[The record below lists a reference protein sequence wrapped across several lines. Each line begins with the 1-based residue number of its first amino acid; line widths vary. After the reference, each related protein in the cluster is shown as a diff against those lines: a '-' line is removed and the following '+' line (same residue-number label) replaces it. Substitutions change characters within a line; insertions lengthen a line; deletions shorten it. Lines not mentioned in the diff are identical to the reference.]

1 MCCCVVFYNCHSLN
15 FFNSAAFHC
24 ECNFFFKKKR
34 KKRKIK
40 GHRQVSVPNICCG
53 LFELE
58 KGYNSLG
65 AGGKTLVG

>member
-1 MCCCVVFYNCHSLN
+1 MQ
-15 FFNSAAFHC
+15 
-24 ECNFFFKKKR
+24 FFFLKKKK

-40 GHRQVSVPNICCG
+40 GHHQVGVPNIRCG

>member
-1 MCCCVVFYNCHSLN
+1 MCCCVVFYNGHSLN

-24 ECNFFFKKKR
+24 ECNLK

-40 GHRQVSVPNICCG
+40 GHRQASVPNIRCG

-58 KGYNSLG
+58 KGHNSLG

>member
-1 MCCCVVFYNCHSLN
+1 MQ
-15 FFNSAAFHC
+15 
-24 ECNFFFKKKR
+24 FFFFFKR

>member
-1 MCCCVVFYNCHSLN
+1 MQ
-15 FFNSAAFHC
+15 
-24 ECNFFFKKKR
+24 FFFFKKR

-40 GHRQVSVPNICCG
+40 GHRQVSVPNIG